1 MADQDLTQKIE
12 NGVDGIG
19 AEEARNRNRN
29 RLAAYGIWE
38 EEGMPDGRAEDH
50 WREAERRALVVSRQR
65 QQKAAA
71 VASRRSVIVL

>member
-19 AEEARNRNRN
+19 AEEARNRN

-50 WREAERRALVVSRQR
+50 WREAEPRALVVSRQR